1 MKNAWRHSIVT
12 CHNCQREVDTLHTGI
27 KEGELYTDL
36 CESCVGVVGSAE
48 LSRNYDRT
56 FQRRHFAKDIIQP
69 DDKAFAK
76 AWGEEAARKHGWN
89 DSDLH
94 KNG

>member
-1 MKNAWRHSIVT
+1 MKCSS
-12 CHNCQREVDTLHTGI
+12 CGREVDVLHTGV
-27 KEGELYTDL
+27 KDGALYENK
-36 CESCVGVVGSAE
+36 CEYCVSVIGSAE

-56 FQRRHFAKDIIQP
+56 FQRRHFAKDIVQP

-76 AWGEEAARKHGWN
+76 AWGEEAARKHGWT